1 MPIKNGVI
9 KSINYKTKHGGILIM
24 LIETSDELTTLDTV
38 EKLLKD
44 NGIEFSGIILDIP
57 EEKGGFHEMKYSL
70 ISIED
75 KEKLYKL
82 IMELCKQR
90 NILKK
95 ANERLGYS
103 NESYLNQITELNKII
118 EKYRN

>member
-1 MPIKNGVI
+1 
-9 KSINYKTKHGGILIM
+9 M
-24 LIETSDELTTLDTV
+24 LIETSDELTPLDKF

-57 EEKGGFHEMKYSL
+57 EEKGGFHEMNYYL
-70 ISIED
+70 ISRNH

-82 IMELCKQR
+82 IIELCKQR

-95 ANERLGYS
+95 DNERLGYS

-118 EKYRN
+118 

>member
-1 MPIKNGVI
+1 MHIKNEVI
-9 KSINYKTKHGGILIM
+9 KNINYKTKPGGILIM
-24 LIETSDELTTLDTV
+24 SIETSDELTTLDTV

-44 NGIEFSGIILDIP
+44 SGIEFSGIILDIP
-57 EEKGGFHEMKYSL
+57 KEKEGFHEMKYYL

-118 EKYRN
+118 KKYQN

>member
-1 MPIKNGVI
+1 MGE
-9 KSINYKTKHGGILIM
+9 YFM

-57 EEKGGFHEMKYSL
+57 EEKDGFHEMKYYS
-70 ISIED
+70 ISID
-75 KEKLYKL
+75 HKEKLYKL

-95 ANERLGYS
+95 ANECLGYS
-103 NESYLNQITELNKII
+103 NESYLKQITELNK
-118 EKYRN
+118 KYRD

>member
-1 MPIKNGVI
+1 M
-9 KSINYKTKHGGILIM
+9 S
-24 LIETSDELTTLDTV
+24 IETSDELTPLDKF

-57 EEKGGFHEMKYSL
+57 EEKGGFHEMKYSM
-70 ISIED
+70 ISID
-75 KEKLYKL
+75 HKEKLYKY
-82 IMELCKQR
+82 IIELCEQR

-95 ANERLGYS
+95 ANERLEYS
-103 NESYLNQITELNKII
+103 NEAYLNQITELNKII